1 MSPER
6 SNKSEIYADL
16 SASRTSYGMNI
27 LIVGYPYI
35 RENYLNTFNFY
46 PEKDKVFFLLPD
58 VWKVK
63 GGKVVYHAPK
73 RDNVFT
79 AKAFFSHSHYPII
92 GGLLK
97 GWIPSFLGFMMK
109 NKKRKNIG
117 TIITLTEPILLST
130 LYQSTVSK
138 LFGLRH
144 FLFTWENIAYD
155 AKFHGLN
162 LFLKNL
168 IIRLNIFFSDG
179 IICGNKKGV
188 AIMGQYTDK
197 PIVNIPF
204 SGIDTD
210 FLKPFMTEKVFRDF
224 NFQDKLLFTFVGA
237 LEFRKGVHLIIEA
250 LSGVLKTVPNAHLI
264 IAGTG
269 DIEYEKK
276 LANLIKEHN
285 LTASVTQISW
295 LNHEE
300 LRTVFAITD
309 IFVYPSM
316 SYKGWEEQLGYLL
329 MEASSA
335 GKAIISTDSGSIDE
349 VIINHKTG
357 LLVEPD
363 SVMALISAMLTLAKD
378 SSLRES
384 LGVAARQYIIENFDY
399 KIVARKFYDFL
410 EK

>member
-1 MSPER
+1 
-6 SNKSEIYADL
+6 
-16 SASRTSYGMNI
+16 MNT

-46 PEKDKVFFLLPD
+46 PEKDKVLFLLPD

-63 GGKVVYHAPK
+63 GGKVIYHAPK
-73 RDNVFT
+73 RDNVFKI
-79 AKAFFSHSHYPII
+79 KAFFPHSHYPII

-97 GWIPSFLGFMMK
+97 GWMPGFLRFMMN
-109 NKKRKNIG
+109 NKKRKNIE
-117 TIITLTEPILLST
+117 TVITLTEPILLST
-130 LYQSTVSK
+130 LYQAMISK
-138 LFGLRH
+138 LFGVRH

-168 IIRLNIFFSDG
+168 IIHLNLFFSDG

-188 AIMGQYTDK
+188 AIMDRYTDK

-204 SGIDTD
+204 SGIDTE
-210 FLKPFMTEKVFRDF
+210 FLKPFVTEKVFRDF
-224 NFQDKLLFTFVGA
+224 NFRDKLIFTFVGA
-237 LEFRKGVHLIIEA
+237 LEFRKGVHLVVEA
-250 LSGVLKTVPNAHLI
+250 FSEVLKTVSNAHLI

-269 DIEYEKK
+269 DMEYEKS
-276 LANLIKEHN
+276 LTNLIKKYN
-285 LTASVTQISW
+285 LENSVTRISW

-335 GKAIISTDSGSIDE
+335 GKAIISTDSGSISE
-349 VIINHKTG
+349 VIIDHKTG
-357 LLVEPD
+357 LFVKPD
-363 SVMALISAMLTLAKD
+363 SAAALVDAMLILAKD
-378 SSLRES
+378 SALRET
-384 LGVAARQYIIENFDY
+384 LGAAARQYIIENFDY

>member
-1 MSPER
+1 
-6 SNKSEIYADL
+6 
-16 SASRTSYGMNI
+16 
-27 LIVGYPYI
+27 
-35 RENYLNTFNFY
+35 
-46 PEKDKVFFLLPD
+46 
-58 VWKVK
+58 
-63 GGKVVYHAPK
+63 
-73 RDNVFT
+73 
-79 AKAFFSHSHYPII
+79 
-92 GGLLK
+92 
-97 GWIPSFLGFMMK
+97 
-109 NKKRKNIG
+109 
-117 TIITLTEPILLST
+117 
-130 LYQSTVSK
+130 
-138 LFGLRH
+138 
-144 FLFTWENIAYD
+144 
-155 AKFHGLN
+155 
-162 LFLKNL
+162 
-168 IIRLNIFFSDG
+168 
-179 IICGNKKGV
+179 
-188 AIMGQYTDK
+188 
-197 PIVNIPF
+197 
-204 SGIDTD
+204 
-210 FLKPFMTEKVFRDF
+210 MTEKVFRDF